1 MVILKLKDLLID
13 YKRGENGNYR
23 GILCNMVLEEPNM
36 DMYYWT
42 NYCPLGPTSWI
53 LGVVLLL
60 LLTSCAY
67 HTEIPCPFGLTMK
80 QLDKKCDFIQHGST
94 SKWVL
99 KKERK

>member
-1 MVILKLKDLLID
+1 
-13 YKRGENGNYR
+13 
-23 GILCNMVLEEPNM
+23 MVLEESNL
-36 DMYYWT
+36 DLLDLG
-42 NYCPLGPTSWI
+42 NYRTLGSTSWI
-53 LGVVLLL
+53 LGVVIFL

-99 KKERK
+99 KKEKK

>member
-1 MVILKLKDLLID
+1 
-13 YKRGENGNYR
+13 
-23 GILCNMVLEEPNM
+23 MVLEESDLDVLVRSN
-36 DMYYWT
+36 
-42 NYCPLGPTSWI
+42 NISLGPTSWI
-53 LGVVLLL
+53 LGIVL

-99 KKERK
+99 KKEKK

>member
-1 MVILKLKDLLID
+1 MKDLLID

-67 HTEIPCPFGLTMK
+67 HTEIRCPSGLTMK